1 LIAKAVPTALL
12 TRLEAPPV
20 TGAVL
25 IALEQ
30 TGGRPSPD
38 VHERVARGLMASF
51 R

>member
-1 LIAKAVPTALL
+1 VPSALL

-25 IALEQ
+25 MALE
-30 TGGRPSPD
+30 TVGGRPAPE
-38 VHERVARGLMASF
+38 VHERVAGGLIASF